1 MMYAKVIQSGNS
13 AVITLPKRYREQ
25 NGVEIGDRVSI
36 GFPTSSMMTIEP
48 IPSSRTNKYKAFLEL
63 REHVKKETEGTSF
76 PSTKEEVR
84 AMLADRD
91 A

>member
-1 MMYAKVIQSGNS
+1 MSYAKVIASGNS
-13 AVITLPKRYREQ
+13 AVITLPKRYRER
-25 NGVEIGDRVSI
+25 NGIEIGDRVSI

-48 IPSSRTNKYKAFLEL
+48 VPSSKTDKYKAFLEL
-63 REHVKKETEGTSF
+63 RELVMKETDGTSF

-91 A
+91 E